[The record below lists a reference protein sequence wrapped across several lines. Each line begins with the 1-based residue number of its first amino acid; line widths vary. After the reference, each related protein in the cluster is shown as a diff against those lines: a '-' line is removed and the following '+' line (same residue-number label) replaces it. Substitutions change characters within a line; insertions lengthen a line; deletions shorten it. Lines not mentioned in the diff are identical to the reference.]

1 MSEPTDPG
9 MTPLK
14 RAFLALEDM
23 RARLAAAES
32 AQREPVAVIGLG
44 CRVPGGGDDAASF
57 WSLLRD
63 GVDAIGGLP
72 RDRWDVDALYDP
84 DPETPGRIAARGGG
98 FLADVRGFDPALFG
112 ITRREAMGMDPQQRL
127 LLEVAW
133 EALEHAGQAPDRLQ
147 GSTTGVYIGVAGS
160 DYANLQLQ
168 SGDKELIDAHF
179 ASGIAH
185 SIVSG
190 RLSYL
195 LGLQGPALT
204 IDTACSSSLVAVH
217 LACQALRSGDCRM
230 ALAGG
235 VNLILSPDLYIAL
248 SRARMLAPDGRC
260 KAFDAA
266 ADGFARGEGCGVIV
280 LKRLA
285 DAQADGD
292 RVLAVILG
300 SAVNQDGPSSGLT
313 APNGPAQEAVIRC
326 ALERAGVAPGEVGY
340 IEAHGTGTQLGDP
353 LEVRALGN
361 VFGAARSESQPL
373 WIGSVKTNVGH
384 LEAAAGVTG
393 LIKLVLSLQHGAIA
407 PHLHFR
413 QPSPH
418 IAWDELPLKVP
429 VALMPWEPIGG
440 RRIGGVSA
448 FGFSGT
454 NAHVVVEA
462 APAPAGL
469 PPARVNAPRTGLFVL
484 SAHSEAALAAHARR
498 CADSFEGLGD
508 DLLPDLCFSA
518 AVGRAHLPHRVAVL
532 ADSIAMLRE
541 RLHAVADGRDA
552 AGVRRG
558 RTPRRDAA
566 RVAFLFTGQGAQ
578 HVGMA
583 RQLDHSQPVFRA
595 ALDRCAAVLDP
606 LLGVPLRELL
616 FADGAADRLDQTGY
630 TQPAL
635 FALEYALAELLRHW
649 GVRADALIGHSLGE
663 YVAACVAGVFALD
676 DALALVAERGR
687 LMQALPPGGAMAAV
701 FAPEAAV
708 AAALSAESRALSIAA
723 QNGAAQTVIAGAA
736 AAVDRVCAAFAA
748 SGVRCQRLPVSH
760 AFHSPL
766 VEPML
771 DAFEAAVARTRR
783 QPPGARIVSNVSGKL
798 LGGDEVRSTSYWRRH
813 VREPVRFA
821 DGLRTLAQLKPDAC
835 VEIGPHPTLL
845 TLAQAAFDG
854 FDDAPRLIPT
864 LHKGRDDDAQ
874 IADTLAAL
882 YLAGAAIDWRAVW
895 SAQPCR
901 RIDLPSYPFQREP
914 LWFAARP
921 ARAVGGHDSGHP
933 LLGVRLRSAQRRVVQ
948 FEQVLHAD
956 SLPFFDHHRV
966 LGEPILPATG
976 FIEAALAAG
985 SRALGTA
992 VELRELALLEPLR
1005 LEDGVACTVQ
1015 ALVSADGGAGA
1026 SFELASCTDADSA
1039 QPSWRRHAECQLQPA
1054 GPAPVVEPLDTLR
1067 GRCRDSADVAQH
1079 HADLAARGLVFG
1091 ASLRGLQRLHT
1102 GTDEALGDVVL
1113 PEPAISGR
1121 GDYLIHPA
1129 LLDACLQTLAAAL
1142 AHSAHAQAAAGRAYL
1157 PMAIERVLL
1166 LRSPGNRVTAH
1177 ARLQAAAGAA
1187 SPRMLRGDVA
1197 VYDAQG
1203 LVAIVQ
1209 GIALRAADAG
1219 ASSAELPLYEVAW
1232 PPEADDGDARW
1243 LPTPVQL
1250 HQQAG
1255 AQLPALLAEHGMDA
1269 YQQAF
1274 VALESLC
1281 GDWLARTFI
1290 DLGWQPRVGQ
1300 TVQAEALAQQLG
1312 VVPRY
1317 HRLLARLLDILAE
1330 DGLLTAQRPLWQV
1343 ARPLA
1348 APQRDALMQRGAQL
1362 QREHPSSTARIAF
1375 TERCAPVLADVLL
1388 GRVDPLQVLFPGGS
1402 SELAETLYR
1411 DAPEARAYNQLVR
1424 DTVLTQQ
1431 RALPAGRRLRILEV
1445 GGGTGGTTAWV
1456 APALDAQRVDYLFT
1470 DVGAL
1475 LVQRAREKFGG
1486 HGFMRFQTF
1495 DLEQPP
1501 AAQGIADGAFDV
1513 IIAANV
1519 VHATR
1524 DLRQTL
1530 QRLRSL
1536 LVPGGE
1542 LLMLEVAGFE
1552 RWIDISF
1559 GLTDGWWGFRD
1570 TALRADYPLLSRSA
1584 WLQLLETMALPGAV
1598 IGAPDARSREVLLAA
1613 RRAPDQPAAGGH
1625 WLLIGGPAD
1634 ASAALGAELQRGG
1647 AQVSHVPDGL
1657 LDDAGALAAR
1667 IAAAARTH
1675 PLTAVVHLA
1684 ALRLDAM
1691 PDAGTESLLPG
1702 QQHAL
1707 GSLLTLTQALGTC
1720 SFDEGKVPR
1729 LVIVTRG
1736 AVVLDA
1742 PSDLAAPQQASVM
1755 GLGKTIAL
1763 EHPELRALR
1772 IDLDPTRPAALQAGT
1787 LAERLRADGREDQI
1801 AWRDGGWRAARLLPC
1816 RPTAADDT
1824 VLRLDK
1830 GSGGVFD
1837 ELHLRPLPRRAP
1849 GPGEVEIRVVA
1860 AGLNFRDVMNAVA
1873 LRDDPEPLGGECA
1886 GRIVAVGS
1894 GVEGFA
1900 PGDHVV
1906 ALAEAAFATH
1916 AVASARLVRHIPDG
1930 IGFAAAV
1937 TLPFTFMT
1945 ALHALHTLA
1954 GLSSGQ
1960 SVLIHAGAGGVGMAA
1975 IQLARAVG
1983 ARIFSTAGT
1992 PAKRERLL
2000 ALGVEQVF
2008 DSRSLAFADGVMAA
2022 TQGRGVDVVL
2032 NSLSGDFI
2040 GASVACLSERGT
2052 FLEIGKRDIWS
2063 PERFRGVR
2071 PAGRYH
2077 AIDLARMRLHDP
2089 DATSALFDDVLTRV
2103 RRGTLQP
2110 LPMHCFDMRRAADAF
2125 RFMAAG
2131 RHVGKVV
2138 LTLDDAHAASLRA
2151 LQPGATYLVTG
2162 GLSGLGLLTAQR
2174 LVERGARHLIL
2185 VGRRAPGAAAT
2196 SALETMRK
2204 DGAQVQVAQA
2214 DIAQPAEV
2222 ARVLALV
2229 DPQRPLR
2236 GIVHSAG
2243 LLEDGALLQQDW
2255 PRFARPLGP
2264 KVDGAWALHAQT
2276 AHLRLD
2282 FFVLYSSMASVLGSA
2297 GQGNH
2302 AAANAF
2308 MDTLALQRRAAGL
2321 PALSISWGAWSEVG
2335 AAAERRVDERID
2347 AQGIEAIAPAH
2358 GLELLETLMA
2368 AAPTA
2373 HVAVFPARWSAFL
2386 AQPAAAAPMLDTLR
2400 ALQRTATRRA
2410 PPAPAPAPAA
2420 AAGVADEWLAQLQQ
2434 ATPARRH
2441 EAMLSFVGEQVARVI
2456 DAAGADAI
2464 DPRQPLNELGLDSLM
2479 AVELRNRLGSGLR
2492 LQRSLPATLVFDHP
2506 TLDALATYLT
2516 QAALP
2521 GVAAVEAT
2529 PAPEACAPAD
2539 AVDTIDGLSDEEIE
2553 RLFAEKLRRP

>member
-1 MSEPTDPG
+1 VTESDRPDTG

-23 RARLAAAES
+23 RARLAAAEG

-44 CRVPGGGDDAASF
+44 CRVPGGGDDAQSF

-72 RDRWDVDALYDP
+72 HERWDVDALYDP
-84 DPETPGRIAARGGG
+84 DPETPGRIATRGGG

-147 GSTTGVYIGVAGS
+147 GSRTGVYIGVAGS
-160 DYANLQLQ
+160 DYANLQL
-168 SGDKELIDAHF
+168 STHDKDLIDAHF

-204 IDTACSSSLVAVH
+204 VDTACSSSLVAVH

-260 KAFDAA
+260 KTFDAA
-266 ADGFARGEGCGVIV
+266 ADGFARGEGCGVVV

-300 SAVNQDGPSSGLT
+300 SALNQDGPSSGLT
-313 APNGPAQEAVIRC
+313 APNGPAQEAVIRS

-340 IEAHGTGTQLGDP
+340 IETHGTGTQLGDP

-361 VFGAARSESQPL
+361 VFGAARSASQPL

-384 LEAAAGVTG
+384 LESAAGVTG
-393 LIKLVLSLQHGAIA
+393 LIKLVLSLQHRAIP
-407 PHLHFR
+407 PHLHFH

-440 RRIGGVSA
+440 RCIGGVSA

-462 APAPAGL
+462 APAPAAL
-469 PPARVNAPRTGLFVL
+469 PPARGAAPRAWLFVL
-484 SAHSEAALAAHARR
+484 SAHSEAALVAHARR
-498 CADSFEGLGD
+498 CAAAFEGLAD
-508 DLLPDLCFSA
+508 DVLPDLCFSA
-518 AVGRAHLPHRVAVL
+518 AVGRAHLPQRATVL
-532 ADSIAMLRE
+532 ADSIATLCARLRV
-541 RLHAVADGRDA
+541 VADGREGD
-552 AGVRRG
+552 GVRRA

-566 RVAFLFTGQGAQ
+566 RVAFMFTGQGAQ
-578 HVGMA
+578 YAGMA
-583 RQLDHSQPVFRA
+583 RQLDRSQPVFAA

-616 FADGAADRLDQTGY
+616 FGDGAPADRLDQTAY

-635 FALEYALAELLRHW
+635 FAVEYALAELLRSW
-649 GVRADALIGHSLGE
+649 GVRPDALIGHSLGE
-663 YVAACVAGVFALD
+663 CVAACIAGVFPLD
-676 DALALVAERGR
+676 DALALIHERGR
-687 LMQALPPGGAMAAV
+687 LMQALPAGGAMAAV

-708 AAALSAESRALSIAA
+708 SSALAGEARALSIAA
-723 QNGAAQTVIAGAA
+723 QNGPAQTVIAGAA
-736 AAVDRVCAAFAA
+736 AAVDRVCAAFVAN
-748 SGVRCQRLPVSH
+748 GVRCQRLPVSH

-771 DAFEAAVARTRR
+771 DTFEAAVARTRR
-783 QPPGARIVSNVSGKL
+783 QPPSARIVSNLSGKVI
-798 LGGDEVRSTSYWRRH
+798 GSDEVRSASYWRRH

-821 DGLRTLAQLKPDAC
+821 DGLRTLAQLKPDVC

-845 TLAQAAFDG
+845 TLAQTAFDG
-854 FDDAPRLIPT
+854 LDDAPRLVPT
-864 LHKGRDDDAQ
+864 LHKGRDDDMQ

-921 ARAVGGHDSGHP
+921 APAAGGRDSGHP

-948 FEQVLHAD
+948 FEQVLRAD
-956 SLPFFDHHRV
+956 SVPYFDDHRV
-966 LGEPILPATG
+966 LGAPILPATG

-985 SRALGTA
+985 GLALGGA

-1005 LEDGVACTVQ
+1005 LDDGQACTVQ
-1015 ALVSADGGAGA
+1015 ALVLRDGTADAA
-1026 SFELASCTDADSA
+1026 FELASCLDADSE
-1039 QPSWRRHAECQLQPA
+1039 QPTWRRHAECQLQPA
-1054 GPAPVVEPLDTLR
+1054 GPAPSVEPLDTVR
-1067 GRCRDSADVAQH
+1067 SRCRDSADVAQH
-1079 HADLAARGLVFG
+1079 HADLAARGLAFG
-1091 ASLRGLQRLHT
+1091 PSLRGLQRLHT
-1102 GTDEALGDVVL
+1102 GPDEALGDVQL
-1113 PEPAISGR
+1113 PEPALSGR
-1121 GDYLIHPA
+1121 GNYRIHPA

-1142 AHSAHAQAAAGRAYL
+1142 ARSAHARAAAGRAYL

-1166 LRSPGNRVTAH
+1166 IRSPGNQVTAH
-1177 ARLQAAAGAA
+1177 ARLQAGAA
-1187 SPRMLRGDVA
+1187 PLNMLRGDVT

-1203 LVAIVQ
+1203 VVAVVQ
-1209 GIALRAADAG
+1209 GIALRAAE
-1219 ASSAELPLYEVAW
+1219 ASSATADLPLYEVAW
-1232 PPEADDGDARW
+1232 PAEVDNGDARW
-1243 LPTPVQL
+1243 LPAPDAL
-1250 HQQAG
+1250 HAQAG
-1255 AQLPALLAEHGMDA
+1255 AHLSGLLGAHGMDA

-1281 GDWLARTFI
+1281 ADWLARTFI
-1290 DLGWQPRVGQ
+1290 DLGWQPRVGE
-1300 TVQAEALAQQLG
+1300 TVQAPALAEQLR

-1330 DGLLTAQRPLWQV
+1330 DGVLSVQRPLWRV
-1343 ARPLA
+1343 ERVLA
-1348 APQRDALMQRGAQL
+1348 APERTALAQRGAQL
-1362 QREHPSSTARIAF
+1362 QHQHPSSTARIAF
-1375 TERCAPVLADVLL
+1375 AERCGPNLADVLR
-1388 GRVDPLQVLFPGGS
+1388 GSADPLQILFPGGS

-1424 DTVLTQQ
+1424 DTVLAQQ
-1431 RALPAGRRLRILEV
+1431 RALPPGRRLHILEV

-1475 LVQRAREKFGG
+1475 LVQRAREKFAG

-1524 DLRQTL
+1524 DLEQTL
-1530 QRLRSL
+1530 NRLRNL

-1570 TALRADYPLLSRSA
+1570 TTLRADYPLLSRGD
-1584 WLQLLETMALPGAV
+1584 WLQLLDAMALPASA

-1613 RRAPDQPAAGGH
+1613 RRAIDDAAPADGH
-1625 WLLIGGPAD
+1625 WLLVGGGAD
-1634 ASAALGAELQRGG
+1634 LGAALADELQRHG
-1647 AQVSHVPDGL
+1647 AQVSALPDTA
-1657 LDDAGALAAR
+1657 LDSARVLAEH

-1675 PLTAVVHLA
+1675 PLTGVLHLA
-1684 ALRLDAM
+1684 ALPLDA
-1691 PDAGTESLLPG
+1691 PPHDGTVSLLPA
-1702 QQHAL
+1702 QQRAL
-1707 GSLLTLTQALGTC
+1707 GSLLALTQALGSC
-1720 SFDEGKVPR
+1720 SFDDGQMPR

-1736 AVVLDA
+1736 AAPAGA
-1742 PSDLAAPQQASVM
+1742 PSQAAAPEQASVL
-1755 GLGKTIAL
+1755 GLARTIAL
-1763 EHPELRALR
+1763 EHPELRPLR
-1772 IDLDPTRPAALQAGT
+1772 IDLDPAQPAALQADA
-1787 LAERLRADGREDQI
+1787 LAARLRSNAREDQL
-1801 AWRDGGWRAARLLPC
+1801 AWRDGGWRVARLQACAPA
-1816 RPTAADDT
+1816 AADET
-1824 VLRLDK
+1824 PLRLEK
-1830 GSGGVFD
+1830 GSAGVFD
-1837 ELHLRPLPRRAP
+1837 ELHLRPVPRRAP
-1849 GPGEVEIRVVA
+1849 ARGEVEIRVAA

-1886 GRIVAVGS
+1886 GRIVAIGE

-1900 PGDHVV
+1900 LGDHVV
-1906 ALAEAAFATH
+1906 ALAEASFATH
-1916 AVASARLVRHIPDG
+1916 AVAPAGLVRAIPDG

-1937 TLPFTFMT
+1937 TLPFAFMT
-1945 ALHALHTLA
+1945 AAHALQTLA
-1954 GLSSGQ
+1954 GLSRGQ

-1975 IQLARAVG
+1975 IQLARAAG

-1992 PAKRERLL
+1992 PAKRARLL
-2000 ALGVEQVF
+2000 ELGVEQVF
-2008 DSRSLAFADGVMAA
+2008 DSRGLAFSQQVLAA
-2022 TQGRGVDVVL
+2022 TQGRGVDAVL

-2040 GASVACLSERGT
+2040 AASVACLSERGT

-2063 PERFRGVR
+2063 AERFSGVR
-2071 PAGRYH
+2071 PQGRYH
-2077 AIDLARMRLHDP
+2077 AIDLARMRLHDF
-2089 DATSALFDDVLTRV
+2089 DATAALFDDVLERV
-2103 RRGTLQP
+2103 RRGALQP
-2110 LPMHCFDMRRAADAF
+2110 LPAQCFDMRQAADAF
-2125 RFMAAG
+2125 RFMAMG

-2138 LTLDDAHAASLRA
+2138 LTLDDPQAGSMRA
-2151 LQPGATYLVTG
+2151 LQPNATYLVTG

-2185 VGRRAPGAAAT
+2185 VGRRAPAPAAAAT
-2196 SALETMRK
+2196 LAALRAA
-2204 DGAQVQVAQA
+2204 GAHVQALQA
-2214 DIAQPAEV
+2214 DIAQPAQV
-2222 ARVLALV
+2222 AHVLAQV
-2229 DPQRPLR
+2229 NPQRPLR

-2243 LLEDGALLQQDW
+2243 ALEDGALLQQDW
-2255 PRFARPLGP
+2255 PRFARPLGA
-2264 KVDGAWALHAQT
+2264 KVDGTWALHAQT

-2308 MDTLALQRRAAGL
+2308 MDALAHQRRAAGL
-2321 PALSISWGAWSEVG
+2321 PALSISWGAWSDVG
-2335 AAAERRVDERID
+2335 AAAERRVDQRID
-2347 AQGIEAIAPAH
+2347 AQGMDAITPAQ

-2368 AAPTA
+2368 AAPVA
-2373 HVAVFPARWSAFL
+2373 HVAVFPVRWSAFL
-2386 AQPAAAAPMLDTLR
+2386 NQSAAAAPMLDTLR
-2400 ALQRTATRRA
+2400 ALQRTAARRA
-2410 PPAPAPAPAA
+2410 PVAAPAESCAA
-2420 AAGVADEWLAQLQQ
+2420 DAWLAQLQQ
-2434 ATPARRH
+2434 AGASKRH
-2441 EAMLSFVGEQVARVI
+2441 ELLLSFVGEQVARVI
-2456 DAAGADAI
+2456 NAASADAI

-2479 AVELRNRLGSGLR
+2479 AVELRNRLGTGLQLR
-2492 LQRSLPATLVFDHP
+2492 RSLPATLVFDHP
-2506 TLDALATYLT
+2506 TLDALATYLA

-2521 GVAAVEAT
+2521 AAAAAGVEPPPIEASAAT
-2529 PAPEACAPAD
+2529 D
-2539 AVDTIDGLSDEEIE
+2539 AVDTIDGLSDDEIE
-2553 RLFAEKLRRP
+2553 RLFAEKLRRS